1 MDEDNFSTPENFT
14 WLNVTAET
22 LPGDEAG
29 FSESFRVALPVVLG
43 TVFAVGVAGNLV
55 TILWIALRGQPQNT
69 MRTYVLSLSAADLAY
84 LLGGPFYLSSFM
96 LQPKWI
102 YGEFGCRLIGSLDI
116 LTLLIYG
123 EFGCRL
129 IVSLDILTLLAS
141 ILTLTVTSVDRFLAV
156 VYPIKTLGCRSVNSA
171 RLSVV
176 LVWLISLV
184 LSLPIAVFTRMDTVE
199 LPGGASI
206 ETCIVDWPS
215 ENSKRAYM
223 TATFVLAFPIP
234 LLVVSVCYGRMV
246 TKLCTAVAPV
256 SNSSKSNKDKRRVA
270 KMVLAVTVMFYI
282 CWLPFGVLQL
292 LYYHS
297 ALPADRSIL
306 YVQICLV
313 GLTYLNSSAHPIIYL
328 CVRERK
334 KKKSRTTVTG
344 LRGRRRAEV
353 SPASPDG
360 EMVPVATV
368 SYAF

>member
-1 MDEDNFSTPENFT
+1 MEDNDSSPDNFT
-14 WLNVTAET
+14 WVNDTAP
-22 LPGDEAG
+22 LPDVDGG
-29 FSESFRVALPVVLG
+29 FSESFRVALSVVLG
-43 TVFAVGVAGNLV
+43 TVFAVGVTGNLV
-55 TILWIALRGQPQNT
+55 TILWIALRGQPSNT

-102 YGEFGCRLIGSLDI
+102 YGEFGCRLI
-116 LTLLIYG
+116 
-123 EFGCRL
+123 
-129 IVSLDILTLLAS
+129 VSLDVLTLLAS

-176 LVWLISLV
+176 CVWLVSLV
-184 LSLPIAVFTRMDTVE
+184 LSLPIAVFARMDTVE
-199 LPGGASI
+199 FPGGASI
-206 ETCIVDWPS
+206 DTCIIDWPS
-215 ENSKRAYM
+215 ESSKRAYM
-223 TATFVLAFPIP
+223 TAIFVTAFPIP

-246 TKLCTAVAPV
+246 TKLCTAVAPT

-292 LYYHS
+292 LYYLS
-297 ALPADRSIL
+297 ALPVNRTIL

-328 CVRERK
+328 CVSERK
-334 KKKSRTTVTG
+334 KKKSRTAVTR

-360 EMVPVATV
+360 EMHPVATV

>member
-1 MDEDNFSTPENFT
+1 METNGSSPDNFT
-14 WLNVTAET
+14 WLNDTDGP
-22 LPGDEAG
+22 LQLEAVE
-29 FSESFRVALPVVLG
+29 FSESFRVGLSIVLG
-43 TVFAVGVAGNLV
+43 TVFAVGVTGNLV
-55 TILWIALRGQPQNT
+55 TILWIALRGQPNNT

-84 LLGGPFYLSSFM
+84 LLGGPFYLSSFLM
-96 LQPKWI
+96 QPKWI
-102 YGEFGCRLIGSLDI
+102 YGEFGCRV
-116 LTLLIYG
+116 
-123 EFGCRL
+123 

-176 LVWLISLV
+176 CVWLVSFV
-184 LSLPIAVFTRMDTVE
+184 LSLPIAVFARMDTDEFPENCV
-199 LPGGASI
+199 I
-206 ETCIVDWPS
+206 DWPS
-215 ENSKRAYM
+215 ENSKRSYM
-223 TATFVLAFPIP
+223 TATFVLAFPVP

-246 TKLCTAVAPV
+246 TKLCTAVAPT

-270 KMVLAVTVMFYI
+270 KMVLAVTVMFYV

-297 ALPADRSIL
+297 ALPAHSSIL
-306 YVQICLV
+306 YVQISLV

-334 KKKSRTTVTG
+334 KKKARTTVTR
-344 LRGRRRAEV
+344 LRGRRTAEV
-353 SPASPDG
+353 SPTSPDG
-360 EMVPVATV
+360 EMHPVATV